1 MKNQNANKTSA
12 FWLKAAKI
20 IFTTA
25 ICTIAAYLI
34 CTYLVTPEYQTEARF
49 TVGWNH
55 LPDEYYDCLIEEK
68 PMDLVSE
75 LEDYVKGEETYALA
89 GEYAG
94 VPVDKIRSCVNVVNE
109 KGTELLIISSHAEDA
124 QLARNIANSYAR
136 ALDDVLYAS
145 LEKAAESDPYIFVER
160 SCTVVE
166 APLPDVPSS
175 PRTALITLIT
185 GVASAVLSFIVFSRM
200 KLFDSINVLVFLIFT
215 LLCIFPFYYLFINT
229 ISDNTLVARGAI
241 KFYPEGIH
249 FQNYINLQNDA
260 ENKIGNALFVTVAR
274 TIIGTGI
281 MVLVSAWAGY
291 LVTKKKMWKRSFW
304 YRALVITMYFNAGLI
319 PWFMNMDML
328 GLKGNFLAY
337 ILPGMVAP
345 YNIILVKTYIES
357 IPSSLEESA
366 VIDGAGT
373 TRVFFSII
381 WPLSIP
387 ILATIAIF
395 GAVGNWNSFQDSL
408 LLMTEKPEMYTL
420 QHYLYNEITTTTASA
435 AAMST
440 ATSNSGMNASN
451 LTSSKVIKYTVSMV
465 TIIPILLVYPIMQRF
480 FVKGIMLGAVKG

>member
-1 MKNQNANKTSA
+1 MKNRIGRKASA
-12 FWLKAAKI
+12 CWLKAAKI

-25 ICTIAAYLI
+25 ICTLAAYLI
-34 CTYLVTPEYQTEARF
+34 CTYLITPKYQTEAYF
-49 TVGWNH
+49 QVGWNH
-55 LPDEYYDCLIEEK
+55 LPEEYYDRLIEEN
-68 PMDLVSE
+68 PMDLALE
-75 LEDYVKGEETYALA
+75 LEDFIKGEETYALA

-94 VPVDKIRSCVNVVNE
+94 LKADEIRSSVNVVNE
-109 KGTELLIISSHAEDA
+109 KGTEQLIISAHAADA
-124 QLARNIANSYAR
+124 NLARNIANGYAR
-136 ALDDVLYAS
+136 ALDDALYAS
-145 LEKAAESDPYIFVER
+145 LEKAAETDPTVFVER
-160 SCTVVE
+160 SSFIVE
-166 APLPDVPSS
+166 AALPAVPSS
-175 PRTALITLIT
+175 PRTVLITLLT
-185 GVASAVLSFIVFSRM
+185 GVISAVLSFIIFSKL
-200 KLFDSINVLVFLIFT
+200 KLFDSINILVFTIFT

-229 ISDNTLVARGAI
+229 ISDNAMVARGAI

-260 ENKIGNALFVTVAR
+260 ENKIGNALIVTVAR

-319 PWFMNMDML
+319 PWYMNMEML

-465 TIIPILLVYPIMQRF
+465 TIIPILVVYPIMQRF